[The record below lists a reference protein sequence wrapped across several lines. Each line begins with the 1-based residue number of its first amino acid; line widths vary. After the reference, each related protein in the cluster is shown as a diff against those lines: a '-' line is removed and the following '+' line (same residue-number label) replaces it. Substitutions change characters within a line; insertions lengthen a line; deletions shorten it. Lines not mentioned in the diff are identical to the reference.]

1 MEHKEAK
8 NNQSEQGG
16 KRIEKNED
24 TISSLWDNSKMSS
37 IRTTGVPEGEEK
49 EQYLFEKIILK
60 KLPSFSEGNRHA
72 SPGSTESTQQDVRK
86 EDHSK
91 THRN

>member
-1 MEHKEAK
+1 M
-8 NNQSEQGG
+8 
-16 KRIEKNED
+16 
-24 TISSLWDNSKMSS
+24 M
-37 IRTTGVPEGEEK
+37 EGEEK
-49 EQYLFEKIILK
+49 EQEIGNLFEKNIERIL
-60 KLPSFSEGNRHA
+60 PEFSEGNRHA